1 MEEVNV
7 YIKKYIDFLNYKELS
22 PNTIKKVKMVLNNFF
37 EEKTSISITKTDQY
51 EYIEMLLRT
60 VKKSTAYGYINIINN
75 FYNYIQTF
83 IDSSIKN
90 QFENI
95 NFKRSSVQNISVL
108 YSEEIIE
115 LYENIQ
121 KDNRVSAYQEFL
133 FDFLFSTGI
142 RVSELSSIKVN
153 LIDLKNKTIIVTGK
167 GNKERM
173 IFYNTKLENKLIRFL
188 KLRQQVMEFNK
199 VYHSYLFIKLNTGKP
214 VTNNF
219 VYYEIV
225 KIGKLYDIN
234 LHPHTLRHSFATN
247 LLENGC
253 DLRYIQE
260 FLGHSSILTTQRYTH
275 LQLKNKTNTIMK
287 HHPRA

>member
-51 EYIEMLLRT
+51 EYIEMLLKT

-108 YSEEIIE
+108 YNEEIIE